1 VRGLTDKV
9 AIVTGGG
16 QGIGRAL
23 SLRLAQEGCKVAIF
37 DLKLE
42 AGKETERLAG
52 DAVVKTYE
60 VDVGDYGAVKSAV
73 ESVESELGPIW
84 ALVNNAGWDRPT
96 PFLATDQ
103 ALWDKIIRINLYG
116 PLNTHHVVAP
126 LMAGRRAGRIINIAS
141 DAARVG
147 TSNEAVYSACKGGL
161 ISFTKSIAR
170 ELASK
175 GVLLN
180 AVCPGPTNTPMM
192 AAVLGEGEQAVKW
205 KDAMV
210 RGIPLKRM
218 GEPEDYAGIV
228 AFLAEVARPS
238 QIGINPFL
246 RGFFFT
252 GMRAHLVEDV
262 LDVGPAQPQVSAP
275 IDAGATRIFSL
286 AEMQA
291 PQAPV
296 PQSRRG
302 GTRKVPQW
310 VFLPHLFSKILLADK
325 SALEASRSSV
335 RTSYLKRTLLAVSCA
350 IVLIFLAGELVLSR
364 IAYHLKLRDH
374 PY

>member
-1 VRGLTDKV
+1 VRGLKDKV

-23 SLRLAQEGCKVAIF
+23 SLRLTEEGCKVAIF
-37 DLKLE
+37 DLNPE

-60 VDVGDYGAVKSAV
+60 VDVGDYTAVQSAV
-73 ESVESELGPIW
+73 AKVEAELGPIW
-84 ALVNNAGWDRPT
+84 TLVNNAGWDRPL
-96 PFLATDQ
+96 PFLMTDQ

-126 LMAGRRAGRIINIAS
+126 LMVERRAGRIINIAS

-161 ISFTKSIAR
+161 ISFTKSVAR

-192 AAVLGEGEQAVKW
+192 ASVLGEGEQAVKW

-228 AFLAEVARPS
+228 AFLAS
-238 QIGINPFL
+238 
-246 RGFFFT
+246 
-252 GMRAHLVEDV
+252 D
-262 LDVGPAQPQVSAP
+262 
-275 IDAGATRIFSL
+275 DAGFMTGQTISVA
-286 AEMQA
+286 
-291 PQAPV
+291 
-296 PQSRRG
+296 G
-302 GTRKVPQW
+302 GMNM
-310 VFLPHLFSKILLADK
+310 I
-325 SALEASRSSV
+325 
-335 RTSYLKRTLLAVSCA
+335 
-350 IVLIFLAGELVLSR
+350 
-364 IAYHLKLRDH
+364 
-374 PY
+374 

>member
-1 VRGLTDKV
+1 MRGLKDKV

-37 DLKLE
+37 DLKPE
-42 AGKETERLAG
+42 AGAETAKLAG
-52 DAVVKTYE
+52 AGTTIKTYE
-60 VDVGDYGAVKSAV
+60 LDVGDYAAVKNAV
-73 ESVESELGPIW
+73 GKVEAELGPIW
-84 ALVNNAGWDRPT
+84 ALVNNAGWDKPM

-103 ALWDKIIRINLYG
+103 ALWDKIIRINMLG

-126 LMAGRRAGRIINIAS
+126 LMVERRAGRIINIAS

-161 ISFTKSIAR
+161 ISFTKSVAR

-228 AFLAEVARPS
+228 AFLAS
-238 QIGINPFL
+238 
-246 RGFFFT
+246 
-252 GMRAHLVEDV
+252 D
-262 LDVGPAQPQVSAP
+262 
-275 IDAGATRIFSL
+275 DAGFMTGQTISVA
-286 AEMQA
+286 
-291 PQAPV
+291 
-296 PQSRRG
+296 G
-302 GTRKVPQW
+302 GMNM
-310 VFLPHLFSKILLADK
+310 I
-325 SALEASRSSV
+325 
-335 RTSYLKRTLLAVSCA
+335 
-350 IVLIFLAGELVLSR
+350 
-364 IAYHLKLRDH
+364 
-374 PY
+374 

>member
-1 VRGLTDKV
+1 MRGLKDKV

-37 DLKLE
+37 DLNPE

-60 VDVGDYGAVKSAV
+60 VDVGDYAAVKGAVAKV
-73 ESVESELGPIW
+73 EAELGPTW
-84 ALVNNAGWDRPT
+84 TLVNNAGWDRPL
-96 PFLATDQ
+96 PFLMTDQ

-126 LMAGRRAGRIINIAS
+126 LMVERRAGRIVNIAS

-161 ISFTKSIAR
+161 ISFTKSVAR

-192 AAVLGEGEQAVKW
+192 ASVLGEGDQAVKW

-228 AFLAEVARPS
+228 AFLAS
-238 QIGINPFL
+238 
-246 RGFFFT
+246 
-252 GMRAHLVEDV
+252 D
-262 LDVGPAQPQVSAP
+262 
-275 IDAGATRIFSL
+275 DAGFMTGQTISVA
-286 AEMQA
+286 
-291 PQAPV
+291 
-296 PQSRRG
+296 G
-302 GTRKVPQW
+302 GMNM
-310 VFLPHLFSKILLADK
+310 I
-325 SALEASRSSV
+325 
-335 RTSYLKRTLLAVSCA
+335 
-350 IVLIFLAGELVLSR
+350 
-364 IAYHLKLRDH
+364 
-374 PY
+374 

>member
-1 VRGLTDKV
+1 LRGLKDKV

-23 SLRLAQEGCKVAIF
+23 TLRLAEEGCKVAIF

-42 AGKETERLAG
+42 AAKETESLAPAG
-52 DAVVKTYE
+52 RVTGYE
-60 VDVGDYGAVKSAV
+60 LDVGDYAAVSAAV
-73 ESVESELGPIW
+73 ARVESELGSIW
-84 ALVNNAGWDRPT
+84 ALVNNAGWDRPA
-96 PFLATDQ
+96 PFLSTDQ

-126 LMAGRRAGRIINIAS
+126 LMVARKGGRIINIAS

-161 ISFTKSIAR
+161 ISFTKSVAR
-170 ELASK
+170 ELATK

-192 AAVLGEGEQAVKW
+192 ATVLGEGEQAVKW

-228 AFLAEVARPS
+228 AFLASEDASFITGQTISVA
-238 QIGINPFL
+238 G
-246 RGFFFT
+246 
-252 GMRAHLVEDV
+252 GMNM
-262 LDVGPAQPQVSAP
+262 
-275 IDAGATRIFSL
+275 I
-286 AEMQA
+286 
-291 PQAPV
+291 
-296 PQSRRG
+296 
-302 GTRKVPQW
+302 
-310 VFLPHLFSKILLADK
+310 
-325 SALEASRSSV
+325 
-335 RTSYLKRTLLAVSCA
+335 
-350 IVLIFLAGELVLSR
+350 
-364 IAYHLKLRDH
+364 
-374 PY
+374 

>member
-1 VRGLTDKV
+1 MRGLKDKV

-37 DLKLE
+37 DLKPE
-42 AGKETERLAG
+42 AGAETAKLAG
-52 DAVVKTYE
+52 AGATIKTYGL
-60 VDVGDYGAVKSAV
+60 DVGDYAAVKEAV
-73 ESVESELGPIW
+73 GKVEAELGPIW
-84 ALVNNAGWDRPT
+84 ALINNAGWDKPM

-103 ALWDKIIRINLYG
+103 ALWDKIIRINMMG

-126 LMAGRRAGRIINIAS
+126 LMVERRGGRIINIAS

-161 ISFTKSIAR
+161 ISFTKSVAR

-192 AAVLGEGEQAVKW
+192 ASVLGEGEQAVKW

-228 AFLAEVARPS
+228 AFLASDDAAFMTGQTISVA
-238 QIGINPFL
+238 G
-246 RGFFFT
+246 
-252 GMRAHLVEDV
+252 GMNM
-262 LDVGPAQPQVSAP
+262 
-275 IDAGATRIFSL
+275 I
-286 AEMQA
+286 
-291 PQAPV
+291 
-296 PQSRRG
+296 
-302 GTRKVPQW
+302 
-310 VFLPHLFSKILLADK
+310 
-325 SALEASRSSV
+325 
-335 RTSYLKRTLLAVSCA
+335 
-350 IVLIFLAGELVLSR
+350 
-364 IAYHLKLRDH
+364 
-374 PY
+374 